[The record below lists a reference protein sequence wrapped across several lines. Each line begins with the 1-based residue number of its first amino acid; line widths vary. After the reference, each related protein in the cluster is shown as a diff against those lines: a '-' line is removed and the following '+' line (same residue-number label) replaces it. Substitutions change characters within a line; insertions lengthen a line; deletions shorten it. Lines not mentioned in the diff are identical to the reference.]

1 MGRSIK
7 CALRHN
13 HQPCAGFVL
22 GSKQDFTRPRFEFAL
37 MAIAAE
43 SWNALTVEGLVAGL
57 DRHLDRGRQLAHE
70 FQRDVIGVGIA
81 WDRDFA
87 RCA

>member
-1 MGRSIK
+1 
-7 CALRHN
+7 
-13 HQPCAGFVL
+13 
-22 GSKQDFTRPRFEFAL
+22 